1 MRGLLERFHRRLEA
15 PIAPSAR
22 LILLVLIVPLALSF
36 TAPLWRI
43 SLAAPQY
50 PKGLVL
56 DIYSHKIEGGNEGR
70 HLKEINNLN
79 HYIGMRTIDR
89 AALSDLDWMPFAL
102 GALALLALRCA
113 AVGNVRA
120 LIDVTVITG
129 YVGAFAMGR
138 FAYRMYVYGHNL
150 DPDAPFKVAP
160 FTPPL
165 LGSKQLANFTTTS
178 LPQLG
183 SIWVGVFIA
192 GLVGLTLWHL
202 FRPQRDARAAA

>member
-1 MRGLLERFHRRLEA
+1 MRSFLDRFHARLEG
-15 PIAPSAR
+15 PLLPSVR
-22 LILLVLIVPLALSF
+22 LTLLLLIVPLALTF

-56 DIYSHKIEGGNEGR
+56 DIYAHKIDGGNGGL

-79 HYIGMRTIDR
+79 HYIGMHPINR
-89 AALSDLDWMPFAL
+89 AELSDLDWMPFAL
-102 GALALLALRCA
+102 GALGLLALRCA

-120 LIDVTVITG
+120 LVDLTVLTG
-129 YVGAFAMGR
+129 YIGAFAMGR

-165 LGSKQLANFTTTS
+165 FGSKQLANFTTTS

-183 SIWVGVFIA
+183 SLGIGLFIT
-192 GLVGLTLWHL
+192 GLALLTAWHL
-202 FRPQRDARAAA
+202 FRKTPMMRG

>member
-1 MRGLLERFHRRLEA
+1 M
-15 PIAPSAR
+15 
-22 LILLVLIVPLALSF
+22 LLVLIVPLVLAF

-50 PKGLVL
+50 PRGLVL
-56 DIYSHKIEGGNEGR
+56 DIYAYKVEGGNGGQ

-79 HYIGMRTIDR
+79 HYIGMRTISR
-89 AALSDLDWMPFAL
+89 AELSDLDWMPFAL

-120 LIDVTVITG
+120 LIDLTVLTG
-129 YVGAFAMGR
+129 YIGAFAMGR

-150 DPDAPFKVAP
+150 DPNAPFKVPP

-165 LGSKQLANFTTTS
+165 IGSKQLANFVTTS
-178 LPQLG
+178 MPGLG
-183 SIWVGVFIA
+183 SIWIGVFIG
-192 GLVGLTLWHL
+192 GLAALTVWHL
-202 FRPQRDARAAA
+202 AQRRR